1 MHEYLYMHIHSIIY
15 TYIQTMATPRGIRV
29 LRNIRVDPR
38 LTLLLGVRIRG
49 TLGDVDLLN

>member
-1 MHEYLYMHIHSIIY
+1 MHVHSIIY

-38 LTLLLGVRIRG
+38 LVLLLGVRIRG